1 MTQRKQSFRRRLV
14 SLTPAFSTLRM
25 KSMSQIMSLVYFLLL
40 VVPKQNVFVLW
51 SVSKYDSYSL
61 WCHVLSLSKWVFDYE
76 VSECNARKQLRS
88 TIKVFKLDDENHA
101 VVSTCRIKVSL
112 CFQNELLGS
121 KCFELQTC
129 DTVLVAVCSLSCL
142 PALPCPPPN
151 QDVFVNMWCSV
162 LVGHGMGLSH
172 SNQGGQRLQKCQIT
186 IRSRFL

>member
-1 MTQRKQSFRRRLV
+1 M
-14 SLTPAFSTLRM
+14 
-25 KSMSQIMSLVYFLLL
+25 
-40 VVPKQNVFVLW
+40 
-51 SVSKYDSYSL
+51 
-61 WCHVLSLSKWVFDYE
+61 FDYE

-142 PALPCPPPN
+142 PALPCPPP
-151 QDVFVNMWCSV
+151 QPRRFCQHVVLRSSRPRDGIITLKPGRAETTKMPDHYQVKIFVTNDS
-162 LVGHGMGLSH
+162 GYF
-172 SNQGGQRLQKCQIT
+172 GG
-186 IRSRFL
+186 